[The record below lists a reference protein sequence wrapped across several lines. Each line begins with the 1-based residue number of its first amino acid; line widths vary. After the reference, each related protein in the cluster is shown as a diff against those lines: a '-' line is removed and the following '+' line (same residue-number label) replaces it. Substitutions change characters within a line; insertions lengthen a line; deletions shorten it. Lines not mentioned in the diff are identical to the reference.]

1 MQKWPLAQL
10 GMLFGNLCYDNIS
23 QLMGWQM
30 NRMTAMESVA
40 RLPIRDITFHFW
52 QQTHPPRHNLVD
64 WGPFAI
70 INRNKSQL
78 AHCRTWSTFCNL
90 QRSVFLKPVFSL
102 VLLGPEPH
110 KWVFLVPT
118 KNRKEWFSFGENRR
132 WEIQTWDSWSSGCF
146 AAEPQGYNVC
156 SSPSWAYASRL
167 DPILAIKKVI

>member
-10 GMLFGNLCYDNIS
+10 GMIFVNLCFDNIW
-23 QLMGWQM
+23 QLMGRQM

-78 AHCRTWSTFCNL
+78 AQCRTWSTFCNPL
-90 QRSVFLKPVFSL
+90 PAKIRLFEACIFLGLARPRASQVSLSCSYKKWKGIVFSWKRYEELKENKLGTAEAFTTALRSLKDIMSVPLPVEHTHL
-102 VLLGPEPH
+102 VWIPYLL
-110 KWVFLVPT
+110 
-118 KNRKEWFSFGENRR
+118 
-132 WEIQTWDSWSSGCF
+132 
-146 AAEPQGYNVC
+146 
-156 SSPSWAYASRL
+156 
-167 DPILAIKKVI
+167 